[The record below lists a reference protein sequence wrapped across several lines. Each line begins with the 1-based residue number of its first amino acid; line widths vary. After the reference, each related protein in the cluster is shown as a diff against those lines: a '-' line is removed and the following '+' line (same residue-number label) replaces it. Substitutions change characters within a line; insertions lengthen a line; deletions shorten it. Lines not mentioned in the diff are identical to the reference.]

1 MKETRRNIMVGLFV
15 ILGLAVLG
23 WLVIKFGDLPTLV
36 HRVDAH
42 HITIYFPEAPGVQE
56 NTNVLFCG
64 YPVGHVTSV
73 KPPELLADLNN
84 PEQSYYQVTVVVSIG
99 KQHRIPKNTRAKIF
113 RRGLGTSFLQFVLDG
128 PPSSE
133 LLSDGDQLQGIVS
146 EAGEFIS
153 ESTQRRLDE
162 LIGSLTHLSDQ
173 LQGQLA
179 PLTPAQVDQA
189 EPNQVSPN
197 ITTAVMRLDQALKN
211 VNIIIGDR
219 ENQQNIKQGLAG
231 FSILIGEMRQGVK
244 HLQDFSDQAAKLTE
258 KTSKT
263 IENIDGLTGQTQ
275 SFLTQITPKMQ
286 NVTDELA
293 RVLDHFNDLLRQMSS
308 GQGTAGRILSDPK
321 LYEELTNTTVNLNNA
336 IGELRTL
343 MAHWKEHG
351 ILYKEK

>member
-1 MKETRRNIMVGLFV
+1 MVSV
-15 ILGLAVLG
+15 QTDTWYRVLERLRKRIG
-23 WLVIKFGDLPTLV
+23 SQRF
-36 HRVDAH
+36 
-42 HITIYFPEAPGVQE
+42 
-56 NTNVLFCG
+56 
-64 YPVGHVTSV
+64 
-73 KPPELLADLNN
+73 ELWFKHTEL
-84 PEQSYYQVTVVVSIG
+84 VSIDHEVIEVG
-99 KQHRIPKNTRAKIF
+99 APNHFVAEW
-113 RRGLGTSFLQFVLDG
+113 LQTHFAPTVAEILKEESGDVVRVRFKVS
-128 PPSSE
+128 PHLYQQASQE
-133 LLSDGDQLQGIVS
+133 HLSDLAGIVS
-146 EAGEFIS
+146 EASEFIS

-189 EPNQVSPN
+189 EPNQVLPN

-231 FSILIGEMRQGVK
+231 FSVLIGEMRQGVK

-286 NVTDELA
+286 NVTDELV
-293 RVLDHFNDLLRQMSS
+293 RVLDHFDDLLRQMSS

-321 LYEELTNTTVNLNNA
+321 LYEELTDTTVNLNNA